1 MTVRILSV
9 DDSGMV
15 RKAVRRAFAPFQC
28 EVVEAENGQ
37 VALDSARETPPDLIV
52 LDYNMPVMN
61 GLEMLVA
68 LRADPQLKRTKVIML
83 TANSNPETIA
93 AVGKLAVRDYI
104 TKPFEGETLVTKA
117 ARLVALVP
125 KAVEPTPPPA
135 AEATPPATP
144 TSSA

>member
-15 RKAVRRAFAPFQC
+15 RKAVRRAFAPFIC
-28 EVVEAENGQ
+28 DVVEAENGQ
-37 VALDSARETPPDLIV
+37 LALDSARETPPDLIV

-68 LRADPQLKRTKVIML
+68 LRADPQLKRTKVMML

-93 AVGKLAVRDYI
+93 AVGKLGVRDYI
-104 TKPFEGETLVTKA
+104 TKPFEAAGLISKA
-117 ARLVALVP
+117 ARLVPLVP
-125 KAVEPTPPPA
+125 KPEAPASASATPSDAPPPA
-135 AEATPPATP
+135 A
-144 TSSA
+144 S